1 MSLMNTNESY
11 GAIAKLFHWVIG
23 LTLLFNLGLGLYMHE
38 LPNTP
43 DKFQLYALHKSLGI
57 TILILVVLRVIWTL
71 VNPKPRMLIENM
83 KGWEVFL
90 AKGVHYIL
98 YALMIFVP
106 ITGWLMNSASG
117 FPTPLFKIMTV
128 PNLIAP
134 NKSLQDLFGQVHEV
148 LAMAFIAIF
157 VLHLAGALKHHFLVK
172 DRTLVRMLPFTKK

>member
-1 MSLMNTNESY
+1 MPIKNTKESY
-11 GAIAKLFHWVIG
+11 GAITKLFHWVIG
-23 LTLLFNLGLGLYMHE
+23 LTLLFNLGLGKYMHQ

-71 VNPKPRMLIENM
+71 ANPKPRMLTENM
-83 KGWEVFL
+83 KGWEVKL
-90 AKGVHYIL
+90 AKGVHYAL

-117 FPTPLFKIMTV
+117 FPTPLFNIMTV

-134 NKSLQDLFGQVHEV
+134 DKSLQEVFGQIHEI

-157 VLHLAGALKHHFLVK
+157 LLHLAGALKHHFLVK
-172 DRTLVRMLPFTKK
+172 DRTLVRMLPFNKK